1 MAEGK
6 SDMPEWKRE
15 IRGRLAS
22 LKLDP
27 SREAAI
33 IEELAQ
39 HLEDRYEESLVSGV
53 TPAEAER
60 RALAELSD
68 RETLQRELARVER
81 KATPEPI
88 ALGINRRANMIA
100 DLWQDLRYSVRML
113 MKNPGFAVIA
123 VLTLALGIGAN
134 TAIFSV
140 VNSALLR
147 PLPFAEPDRLVMV
160 SGRNSQKGLSRS
172 EITPADW
179 LDYRAQTL
187 AVEGIAAFRTRR
199 FTVTGRDEPELVE
212 GALVSADFFAV
223 LGLNLLQGRA
233 FLPEEE
239 RPGHDRVAIMSHAL
253 WQRRFGPEA
262 SLAGQTITVN
272 GESYTVVGILPPRLD
287 FPASHEM
294 ASAFELCTPLAMD
307 AQEQSNRANHVLL
320 GVARLKSGVT
330 EEQARLEMTRV
341 ASQLEARHTNT
352 NAGWSVNVRQLREEA
367 VGDIRPALLA
377 LMVAVSFVLLIACAN
392 IAGLLLARSASRRK
406 EVAIRMA
413 LGGARWRIVRQLLTE
428 SLLLS
433 LLGAAG
439 GLWLAVNGANLLL
452 TLSPAGFRPSGR
464 IAIDATMLGYT
475 LAVSLATG
483 LLFGLV
489 PAMQSAKTD
498 LHSALK
504 EGWRGPASGFG
515 HYRVRSL
522 FVIAEVALSVVLL
535 AGAALMIR
543 SFARLFDVDPGFNP
557 KHLLTM
563 HLQLPA
569 SKYREAG
576 KQADFY
582 EHLVQ
587 KVKALPGVEAA
598 GAINHLPLDGSNSS
612 TSFHIEGR
620 PLPAAGEAPPAT
632 NWRAITPGYFQTMGI
647 KLLRGR
653 PFSERDMAQSPAVV
667 IVNDTMARR
676 FWPGENPL
684 GKRIKAIVPGQDV
697 PWAEIVGV
705 TRDTKHWGL
714 DRDSQ
719 AEAYYPHTQQ
729 TTPRM
734 TLVARTS
741 FEPMQMAAAAR
752 EQVRTLDQ
760 NLPVSKVG
768 NMERLL
774 AESISGRRFNMLLMG
789 VFASAALLLAAIGL
803 YGLIAYSVAQR
814 AHEIGVRM
822 ALGAQSRDVF
832 SLVIGQ
838 GMKLAL
844 TGVVIGLIASLA
856 LTRLIEGLLFGVSAT
871 DPLTYAGV
879 AMLLTMVS
887 ALACW
892 MPARRATK
900 VDPMIALRCE

>member
-1 MAEGK
+1 MA
-6 SDMPEWKRE
+6 D
-15 IRGRLAS
+15 
-22 LKLDP
+22 
-27 SREAAI
+27 
-33 IEELAQ
+33 
-39 HLEDRYEESLVSGV
+39 GV
-53 TPAEAER
+53 TEAEAER
-60 RALAELSD
+60 RTLAQLS
-68 RETLQRELARVER
+68 ESEMFQRELQRVER
-81 KATPEPI
+81 QVTQEPI
-88 ALGINRRANMIA
+88 VFGTNRRINMIA
-100 DLWQDLRYSVRML
+100 DLWQDLRYGVRML
-113 MKNPGFAVIA
+113 MGNPGFAVIA

-160 SGRNSQKGLSRS
+160 SGRNLQKGLSRS

-179 LDYRAQTL
+179 LDYRARTS

-199 FTVTGRDEPELVE
+199 FTVTGQGEPELVQ
-212 GALVSADFFAV
+212 GALISAEFFTL
-223 LGLNLLQGRA
+223 LGLNPLQGRA
-233 FLPEEE
+233 FLPEEDQ
-239 RPGHDRVAIMSHAL
+239 PGRDRVAIMSHAL
-253 WQRRFGPEA
+253 WQRRFGPDA
-262 SLAGQTITVN
+262 SLAGQSITVN

-287 FPASHEM
+287 FPPSHEM
-294 ASAFELCTPLAMD
+294 ASAFELCVPLALD
-307 AQEQSNRANHVLL
+307 AQDRSNRLNHVLL

-330 EEQARLEMTRV
+330 EEQARSELTSIAR
-341 ASQLEARHTNT
+341 QLEEQHPDT

-367 VGDIRPALLA
+367 VGDVRPALLT

-413 LGGARWRIVRQLLTE
+413 LGGARWRIVRQFLTE

-439 GLWLAVNGANLLL
+439 GLWLAANGVNLLL

-483 LLFGLV
+483 LLFGLA
-489 PAMQSAKTD
+489 PAIQVTKTD

-504 EGWRGPASGFG
+504 EGWRGPASGSG
-515 HYRVRSL
+515 HYRARSL
-522 FVIAEVALSVVLL
+522 LVTAEVALSVMLL

-543 SFARLFDVDPGFNP
+543 SFTRLLEVDPGFNP
-557 KHLLTM
+557 NHLLTM

-582 EHLVQ
+582 EQLVQ
-587 KVKALPGVEAA
+587 KVRALPGVEAA

-612 TSFHIEGR
+612 SSFHIEGR
-620 PLPAAGEAPPAT
+620 PLTAAGEAPPGA
-632 NWRAITPGYFQTMGI
+632 NWRAITPGYFQAMGI
-647 KLLRGR
+647 ELLQGR
-653 PFSERDMAQSPAVV
+653 PFSERDTAQSPAVV
-667 IVNDTMARR
+667 IVNETMARR

-684 GKRIKAIVPGQDV
+684 GKRIRAIVPAQDV
-697 PWAEIVGV
+697 PWAEIVGI
-705 TRDTKHWGL
+705 TQDTKHWGL

-734 TLVARTS
+734 TLVARTNS
-741 FEPMQMAAAAR
+741 EPTQMAAAVR
-752 EQVRTLDQ
+752 GQLRTLDQ
-760 NLPVSKVG
+760 NLPVSKVRT
-768 NMERLL
+768 MERLL
-774 AESISGRRFNMLLMG
+774 AESLSVRRFNMLLMG

-832 SLVIGQ
+832 RLVIGQ
-838 GMKLAL
+838 GMKLAF
-844 TGVVIGLIASLA
+844 TGVVIGLMTSLA

-879 AMLLTMVS
+879 ALLLTMVS

-892 MPARRATK
+892 IPARRATK